1 MNYARVKNS
10 STNITRVKRIVV
22 TILKNSGNNN
32 DSHNDNENASYK
44 KLNNASHIVKML
56 RIRVIV

>member
-32 DSHNDNENASYK
+32 DSHNDNENASHLK
-44 KLNNASHIVKML
+44 TLQNNNTSHIIIIL
-56 RIRVIV
+56 